1 MSKAVMTSILLGRY
15 GGGLANQ
22 FLDKYVNF
30 RYNDGFK
37 LSDRVWRIQEYTQK
51 GILDI
56 SIQGIMSGIS
66 AVELAKQVE
75 GFLLKRGPA
84 WTTGIKR
91 SVTGRGT
98 VAYNALRLARTEI
111 NQGYHWAQKEMA
123 KENPFLIGQKWN
135 LSNSHP
141 TDWPP
146 SAAYMGYP
154 EICDYYAKHDHH
166 GLGEGVFPPGEAPPD
181 HPNGLCYLTDVW
193 KPVEEILDL
202 LGDPD
207 PDWMG
212 GESLTDTV
220 TDTEDSFIDVSSE
233 GVGITDFMQYQRAFR
248 DHLPPYMEH
257 RNRVIT
263 IQEDF
268 KEVGKDLDPQEALKY
283 IDAVNGYTGN
293 EYRDIRRAQL
303 DELQGK
309 PIEDARLKEKIDLI
323 EEYIASVPLYPKD
336 VPLYRGFGSRSPD
349 NLQAFEEAYV
359 NGELI
364 TMSGISSWTSEEK
377 MAHNFVRTKDHG
389 ALFELV
395 SNKTGVSIKHL
406 SEHPTE
412 NEVLFG
418 TNATY
423 RIIGKSEVDI
433 TWKGIVTVYKV
444 EEVI

>member
-1 MSKAVMTSILLGRY
+1 MNKAVIASILLGRY
-15 GGGLANQ
+15 GGGLADQ
-22 FLDKYVNF
+22 FLDEYVNF
-30 RYNDGFK
+30 RYNDGFN

-56 SIQGIMSGIS
+56 TVQGIMSGIS

-111 NQGYHWAQKEMA
+111 NQAYHWAQKEMA
-123 KENPFLIGQKWN
+123 KENPLLIGQKWN

-154 EICDYYAKHDHH
+154 EICDYRANHDHH

-212 GESLTDTV
+212 GELF
-220 TDTEDSFIDVSSE
+220 TDTEDSFINISSE
-233 GVGITDFMQYQRAFR
+233 GEGVTDFIQYQRAFR
-248 DHLPPYMEH
+248 DHLSPHLDSREKVM
-257 RNRVIT
+257 T

-268 KEVGKDLDPQEALKY
+268 KAVGKDLDRWEARKYMRVIYEYTDQEYK
-283 IDAVNGYTGN
+283 N
-293 EYRDIRRAQL
+293 IRRAQL
-303 DELQGK
+303 AELQGK
-309 PIEDARLKEKIDLI
+309 PIENARLKEKIDLI
-323 EEYIASVPLYPKD
+323 EEYIASAPLYPKD
-336 VPLYRGFGSRSPD
+336 VPLYRGFGSRNIE

-364 TMSGISSWTSEEK
+364 SMSGIASWTSKEQI
-377 MAHNFVRTKDHG
+377 AHKFLKNKKHV

-406 SEHPTE
+406 SMFPGED
-412 NEVLFG
+412 EVLFSSK
-418 TNATY
+418 AVY
-423 RIIGKSEVDI
+423 RIIGKSEVDVAG
-433 TWKGIVTVYKV
+433 KGVVTVYKV

>member
-1 MSKAVMTSILLGRY
+1 MSKAVMASILLGRY

-22 FLDKYVNF
+22 FLNKYVNF
-30 RYNDGFK
+30 RYNDGFN
-37 LSDRVWRIQEYTQK
+37 LSDRIWRIQEYTQK

-56 SIQGIMSGIS
+56 TIQGIMSGIS
-66 AVELAKQVE
+66 AVELAEQLE

-91 SVTGRGT
+91 SVTGKGT

-111 NQGYHWAQKEMA
+111 NQAYHWAQKEMA
-123 KENPFLIGQKWN
+123 VNNPMLIGQKWN

-141 TDWPP
+141 TNWPP

-154 EICDYYAKHDHH
+154 EICDYRAHHDHH

-202 LGDPD
+202 LGGLDP
-207 PDWMG
+207 
-212 GESLTDTV
+212 
-220 TDTEDSFIDVSSE
+220 EDSE
-233 GVGITDFMQYQRAFR
+233 GEGTTDFMQYQRAFR
-248 DHLPPYMEH
+248 DHLSPDMKYDDK
-257 RNRVIT
+257 VKT
-263 IQEDF
+263 VQEDF
-268 KEVGKDLDPQEALKY
+268 KAVGKDLDRQEARKY
-283 IDAVNGYTGN
+283 MNTIYQYSDYL
-293 EYRDIRRAQL
+293 YKDIRRAQL
-303 DELQGK
+303 AELRGE

-323 EEYIASVPLYPKD
+323 EEYIASVPLYPENI
-336 VPLYRGFGSRSPD
+336 PLYRGFGSRSIE
-349 NLQAFEEAYV
+349 NLQAFEDAYK

-364 TMSGISSWTSEEK
+364 TMSGIASWTSRK
-377 MAHNFVRTKDHG
+377 STAHRFLKNKEHV

-406 SEHPTE
+406 SMFPGED
-412 NEVLFG
+412 EVLFG
-418 TNATY
+418 TNATF
-423 RIIGKSEVDI
+423 RIIGKSEIKVE
-433 TWKGIVTVYKV
+433 GRGMVTVYKV

>member
-1 MSKAVMTSILLGRY
+1 MNKAVIASILLGRY
-15 GGGLANQ
+15 GGGLADQ
-22 FLDKYVNF
+22 FVNKYVYF
-30 RYNDGFK
+30 RHNDGFN
-37 LSDRVWRIQEYTQK
+37 LSNRIWRIQEYTQK

-56 SIQGIMSGIS
+56 TTQGIMSGIS
-66 AVELAKQVE
+66 AVELAKQLE

-111 NQGYHWAQKEMA
+111 NQAYHWAQKEMA
-123 KENPFLIGQKWN
+123 KENPLLIGQKWN

-154 EICDYYAKHDHH
+154 EICDYRANHDHH

-193 KPVEEILDL
+193 KPVEEILDI

-207 PDWMG
+207 PDWIG
-212 GESLTDTV
+212 GELF
-220 TDTEDSFIDVSSE
+220 TDTEDSFIDISSE
-233 GVGITDFMQYQRAFR
+233 GEGATGFMQYQRAFR
-248 DHLPPYMEH
+248 DHLPNMEYDKKI
-257 RNRVIT
+257 IT

-268 KEVGKDLDPQEALKY
+268 KAVGKDLDRQGARKY
-283 IDAVNGYTGN
+283 FHAIRDYSDDGYK
-293 EYRDIRRAQL
+293 DIRFAQL
-303 DELQGK
+303 AELQQGK

-323 EEYIASVPLYPKD
+323 EEYIASAPLYPKD
-336 VPLYRGFGSRSPD
+336 IPLYRGFGSRNPD

-364 TMSGISSWTSEEK
+364 TMSGISSWTSKEGK
-377 MAHNFVRTKDHG
+377 AHDFVRNKKHV

-395 SNKTGVSIKHL
+395 SNKTGVSIRHL
-406 SEHPTE
+406 SVFPGED
-412 NEVLFG
+412 EVLFS
-418 TNATY
+418 TNVTY
-423 RIIGKSEVDI
+423 RIIGKSEVDVEG
-433 TWKGIVTVYKV
+433 KGVVTVYKV
-444 EEVI
+444 EEVT

>member
-1 MSKAVMTSILLGRY
+1 MDKAVMLSILLGRY
-15 GGGLANQ
+15 GGGLADQ
-22 FLDKYVNF
+22 FLDRYVNF
-30 RYNDGFK
+30 RYNDGFN
-37 LSDRVWRIQEYTQK
+37 LSDRIWRIQEYTQK

-56 SIQGIMSGIS
+56 TTQAIMSGIS
-66 AVELAKQVE
+66 AVELSKQLE

-111 NQGYHWAQKEMA
+111 NQAYHWAQKEMA
-123 KENPFLIGQKWN
+123 KENPMLIGQKWN
-135 LSNSHP
+135 LSNTHP

-207 PDWMG
+207 SAWMG
-212 GESLTDTV
+212 GELFTDTI
-220 TDTEDSFIDVSSE
+220 DTEDSFIDISLTGE
-233 GVGITDFMQYQRAFR
+233 GVTDFMQYQRAFR
-248 DHLPPYMEH
+248 GHLPADMED
-257 RNRVIT
+257 RDKIIT

-268 KEVGKDLDPQEALKY
+268 KAVGKDLDSAEAHKY
-283 IDAVNGYTGN
+283 MRTIYEYTDYL
-293 EYRDIRRAQL
+293 YRDIRDAQL
-303 DELQGK
+303 AELQGK
-309 PIEDARLKEKIDLI
+309 PIKDAYLKEKIDLI
-323 EEYIASVPLYPKD
+323 EEYIASVPLYPEGK
-336 VPLYRGFGSRSPD
+336 PLYRGFGSRNPD
-349 NLQAFEEAYV
+349 NLRAFEEAYA

-364 TMSGISSWTSEEK
+364 TMSGISSWTSQAQV
-377 MAHNFVRTKDHG
+377 AHNFVKSKEHV

-406 SEHPTE
+406 SMYPGE

-418 TNATY
+418 TNAAY
-423 RIIGKSEVDI
+423 RIIGKYEV
-433 TWKGIVTVYKV
+433 TVSGRGVVTVYKV
-444 EEVI
+444 EEVT

>member
-1 MSKAVMTSILLGRY
+1 MNKEVMMSILLGRY
-15 GGGLANQ
+15 GGGLADQ
-22 FLDKYVNF
+22 FLDEYVNF
-30 RYNDGFK
+30 RYNDGFN

-56 SIQGIMSGIS
+56 TIQGIMSGIS

-111 NQGYHWAQKEMA
+111 NQAYHWAQKEMA
-123 KENPFLIGQKWN
+123 KENPLLIGQKWN
-135 LSNSHP
+135 LSNTHP

-154 EICDYYAKHDHH
+154 EICDYRANHDHH

-207 PDWMG
+207 PDWVG
-212 GESLTDTV
+212 GELF
-220 TDTEDSFIDVSSE
+220 TDTEDSFINIRSE
-233 GVGITDFMQYQRAFR
+233 GEDITDFIQYQRAFR
-248 DHLPPYMEH
+248 DHLSPRMDYREKVMT
-257 RNRVIT
+257 V
-263 IQEDF
+263 QEDF
-268 KEVGKDLDPQEALKY
+268 RAVGKDLDRREAYKY
-283 IDAVNGYTGN
+283 IDAIYDYTDK
-293 EYRDIRRAQL
+293 EYENIRRAQL
-303 DELQGK
+303 AELQGK
-309 PIEDARLKEKIDLI
+309 PIEDARLKETINII
-323 EEYIASVPLYPKD
+323 EEYIASAPLYPEN
-336 VPLYRGFGSRSPD
+336 VPLYRGFGSRSIE
-349 NLQAFEEAYV
+349 NLQAFEDAYV

-364 TMSGISSWTSEEK
+364 SMSGISSWTSRKTIAYE
-377 MAHNFVRTKDHG
+377 FVKGKKHA

-406 SEHPTE
+406 SKYARED
-412 NEVLFG
+412 EVLFSSK
-418 TNATY
+418 ATY
-423 RIIGKSEVDI
+423 RIIGKSEVEVAG
-433 TWKGIVTVYKV
+433 KGMVTVYKV

>member
-1 MSKAVMTSILLGRY
+1 MSKAVIGSIILGRY
-15 GGGLANQ
+15 GGGLADR

-30 RYNDGFK
+30 RYNDGFN
-37 LSDRVWRIQEYTQK
+37 LSDRVWRLQQYTQK
-51 GILDI
+51 SILDI
-56 SIQGIMSGIS
+56 TTQGIMSGIS

-111 NQGYHWAQKEMA
+111 NQAYHWAQKEMA
-123 KENPFLIGQKWN
+123 KENPMLIGQKWN

-154 EICDYYAKHDHH
+154 EICDYRANHDHH
-166 GLGEGVFPPGEAPPD
+166 GLGNGVFPPGEAPPD

-212 GESLTDTV
+212 GELF
-220 TDTEDSFIDVSSE
+220 TDTEDSFIDIRSE
-233 GVGITDFMQYQRAFR
+233 GEGITDFIQYQRAFR
-248 DHLPPYMEH
+248 NHLSPRMDYREKVM
-257 RNRVIT
+257 T

-268 KEVGKDLDPQEALKY
+268 KAVGKDLDRQEAHKY
-283 IDAVNGYTGN
+283 IDAIN
-293 EYRDIRRAQL
+293 EYTDHKYKDIRRAQMA
-303 DELQGK
+303 ELQGK
-309 PIEDARLKEKIDLI
+309 PIEDAYLKEKIDLI
-323 EEYIASVPLYPKD
+323 EEYIASVPLYPND
-336 VPLYRGFGSRSPD
+336 VPLYRGFGSRNIE

-359 NGELI
+359 NGEI
-364 TMSGISSWTSEEK
+364 ISMSGISSWTSRK
-377 MAHNFVRTKDHG
+377 RTAQNFLTGKNHV

-395 SNKTGVSIKHL
+395 SNKTGVSVKHL
-406 SEHPTE
+406 SVYPGED
-412 NEVLFG
+412 EVLFG

-423 RIIGKSEVDI
+423 QIIGKSEVDI
-433 TWKGIVTVYKV
+433 ARIGVVTVYKV

>member
-15 GGGLANQ
+15 GGGLADQ
-22 FLDKYVNF
+22 FLNAYVNF
-30 RYNDGFK
+30 RYNDGFN
-37 LSDRVWRIQEYTQK
+37 LSDRIWRIQEYTQK

-56 SIQGIMSGIS
+56 TIQGIMSGIS

-75 GFLLKRGPA
+75 GFLLRRGPA

-91 SVTGRGT
+91 SITGRGT

-111 NQGYHWAQKEMA
+111 NQAYHWAQKEMA
-123 KENPFLIGQKWN
+123 KENPLIIGQKWN

-154 EICDYYAKHDHH
+154 EICDYRALHDHH

-212 GESLTDTV
+212 GESFA
-220 TDTEDSFIDVSSE
+220 DTEDSFIDARSE
-233 GVGITDFMQYQRAFR
+233 GEGITNFMQYQREFR
-248 DHLPPYMEH
+248 DHLPEMEYDKK
-257 RNRVIT
+257 IKT
-263 IQEDF
+263 TQEDF
-268 KEVGKDLDPQEALKY
+268 KAVGKDLDSTEARKY
-283 IDAVNGYTGN
+283 VNAIY
-293 EYRDIRRAQL
+293 EYSDYLYKDIRRAQVA
-303 DELQGK
+303 ELKEGK
-309 PIEDARLKEKIDLI
+309 PIENARLKEKIDLI
-323 EEYIASVPLYPKD
+323 EEYIASAPLYPKD
-336 VPLYRGFGSRSPD
+336 VPLYRGFGSRNPD
-349 NLQAFEEAYV
+349 NLQAFEDAYV
-359 NGELI
+359 NGVPI
-364 TMSGISSWTSEEK
+364 TMHGISSWTSREST
-377 MAHNFVRTKDHG
+377 AHKFVKNKEHV

-406 SEHPTE
+406 SMFPGE

-418 TNATY
+418 T
-423 RIIGKSEVDI
+423 
-433 TWKGIVTVYKV
+433 
-444 EEVI
+444 

>member
-1 MSKAVMTSILLGRY
+1 MNKTILGSIVVGRY
-15 GGGLANQ
+15 GGGLADQ
-22 FLDKYVNF
+22 FLDEYVYF
-30 RYNDGFK
+30 RYIDGFK
-37 LSDRVWRIQEYTQK
+37 LSDRVWRLQQYTQQ

-56 SIQGIMSGIS
+56 TIQGIMFGIS

-154 EICDYYAKHDHH
+154 EICNYRANHDHH

-220 TDTEDSFIDVSSE
+220 TVTDTEDSFIDVSSE
-233 GVGITDFMQYQRAFR
+233 GVGVTDFMQYQRAFR
-248 DHLPPYMEH
+248 DHLPPYMEPS
-257 RNRVIT
+257 NKIIT
-263 IQEDF
+263 IQKDF
-268 KEVGKDLDPQEALKY
+268 KEVGKDLDRQEARKY
-283 IDAVNGYTGN
+283 IDAINGYSAS

-303 DELQGK
+303 AELQGK
-309 PIEDARLKEKIDLI
+309 PIE
-323 EEYIASVPLYPKD
+323 V
-336 VPLYRGFGSRSPD
+336 
-349 NLQAFEEAYV
+349 
-359 NGELI
+359 
-364 TMSGISSWTSEEK
+364 
-377 MAHNFVRTKDHG
+377 
-389 ALFELV
+389 
-395 SNKTGVSIKHL
+395 
-406 SEHPTE
+406 
-412 NEVLFG
+412 
-418 TNATY
+418 
-423 RIIGKSEVDI
+423 
-433 TWKGIVTVYKV
+433 
-444 EEVI
+444 

>member
-1 MSKAVMTSILLGRY
+1 MSKAVMLSILLGRY
-15 GGGLANQ
+15 GGGLADQ
-22 FLDKYVNF
+22 FLDEYVNF
-30 RYNDGFK
+30 RYNDGFN

-56 SIQGIMSGIS
+56 TIQGIMSGIS

-111 NQGYHWAQKEMA
+111 NQAYHWAQKEMA
-123 KENPFLIGQKWN
+123 KENPMLIGQKWN

-154 EICDYYAKHDHH
+154 EICDYRAHHDHH

-212 GESLTDTV
+212 GELF
-220 TDTEDSFIDVSSE
+220 TDTEDSFIDISSE
-233 GVGITDFMQYQRAFR
+233 GVGITDFVQYQRAFR
-248 DHLPPYMEH
+248 DHLSPRMDYY
-257 RNRVIT
+257 RRVMT

-268 KEVGKDLDPQEALKY
+268 KAVGKDLDREEARKY
-283 IDAVNGYTGN
+283 INAIYEYTDQ
-293 EYRDIRRAQL
+293 EYKNIRRAQL
-303 DELQGK
+303 AELQGK
-309 PIEDARLKEKIDLI
+309 PIKDARLKETINLI

-336 VPLYRGFGSRSPD
+336 VPLYRGFGSRNIE

-364 TMSGISSWTSEEK
+364 TMSGISSWTSMEAR
-377 MAHNFVRTKDHG
+377 AHGFLTGKKHV

-395 SNKTGVSIKHL
+395 SNKTGVSVKHL
-406 SEHPTE
+406 SAFPSED
-412 NEVLFG
+412 EVLFG

-423 RIIGKSEVDI
+423 RIIGKSEVEVME
-433 TWKGIVTVYKV
+433 KGVVTVYKV

>member
-1 MSKAVMTSILLGRY
+1 MNKAVIASILLGRY
-15 GGGLANQ
+15 GGGLADQ

-30 RYNDGFK
+30 RYNDGFN

-56 SIQGIMSGIS
+56 TTQGIMSGTS
-66 AVELAKQVE
+66 AVDLTKQVE

-111 NQGYHWAQKEMA
+111 NQAYHWAQKEMA
-123 KENPFLIGQKWN
+123 VNNPMLIGQKWN
-135 LSNSHP
+135 LSNTHP

-154 EICDYYAKHDHH
+154 EICDYRANHDHH

-207 PDWMG
+207 PDWVG
-212 GESLTDTV
+212 GELF
-220 TDTEDSFIDVSSE
+220 TDTEDSFIDIRSE
-233 GVGITDFMQYQRAFR
+233 GVDITDFMQYQREFR
-248 DHLPPYMEH
+248 AHLPRMEMWE
-257 RNRVIT
+257 RVAI
-263 IQEDF
+263 IREDF
-268 KEVGKDLDPQEALKY
+268 KKVGKDLDEEEALKY
-283 IDAVNGYTGN
+283 FNAIRSYTKEG
-293 EYRDIRRAQL
+293 YRDIRQAQL
-303 DELQGK
+303 AELRGE
-309 PIEDARLKEKIDLI
+309 PIEDADLKEQIALI
-323 EEYIASVPLYPKD
+323 EEYIASAPLYPEGA
-336 VPLYRGFGSRSPD
+336 PLYRGFGSRSIK
-349 NLQAFEEAYV
+349 NLQAFEDAYV
-359 NGELI
+359 NGKPI
-364 TMSGISSWTSEEK
+364 TMSGISSWTSDK
-377 MAHNFVRTKDHG
+377 DSAFDFLSGKDHV
-389 ALFELV
+389 AIFELV

-406 SEHPTE
+406 SAFASED
-412 NEVLFG
+412 EVLFG

-423 RIIGKSEVDI
+423 RIIGKSEAHDVE
-433 TWKGIVTVYKV
+433 KGVVPVYIV

>member
-1 MSKAVMTSILLGRY
+1 MNKAVIASILSGRY
-15 GGGLANQ
+15 GGGLADQ
-22 FLDKYVNF
+22 FLDRYVNF
-30 RYNDGFK
+30 RYNDGFN
-37 LSDRVWRIQEYTQK
+37 LSDRIWRIQEYTQK

-56 SIQGIMSGIS
+56 TIQGIMSGTS
-66 AVELAKQVE
+66 AVDLTKQLE

-111 NQGYHWAQKEMA
+111 NQAYHWAQKEMA
-123 KENPFLIGQKWN
+123 KENPLLIGQKWN
-135 LSNSHP
+135 LSNTHP

-154 EICDYYAKHDHH
+154 EICDYRANHDHH

-207 PDWMG
+207 PDWIG
-212 GESLTDTV
+212 GELF
-220 TDTEDSFIDVSSE
+220 TDTEDSFIDIRSE
-233 GVGITDFMQYQRAFR
+233 DVDITDFVQYQREFR
-248 DHLPPYMEH
+248 DHLPRMSVEE
-257 RNRVIT
+257 RIAT

-268 KEVGKDLDPQEALKY
+268 KKIGKDLDREEALKY
-283 IDAVNGYTGN
+283 FDTIRYYTRNGYK
-293 EYRDIRRAQL
+293 DIRRAQL
-303 DELQGK
+303 AELKEGK
-309 PIEDARLKEKIDLI
+309 PIEDADLKEKIALI
-323 EEYIASVPLYPKD
+323 DEYIASAPLYPED
-336 VPLYRGFGSRSPD
+336 VPIYRGFGSMNIED
-349 NLQAFEEAYV
+349 LWAFDEAYA

-364 TMSGISSWTSEEK
+364 TMSGISSWTSRESVAYDFLSK
-377 MAHNFVRTKDHG
+377 KDHV
-389 ALFELV
+389 AVFELV
-395 SNKTGVSIKHL
+395 SNKTGVSIRHL
-406 SEHPTE
+406 SEFPE
-412 NEVLFG
+412 EDEVLFG

-423 RIIGKSEVDI
+423 RIVEKSEAFDVERG
-433 TWKGIVTVYKV
+433 WVTAYKV

>member
-1 MSKAVMTSILLGRY
+1 MSKAVITSILLGRY
-15 GGGLANQ
+15 GGGLADQ
-22 FLDKYVNF
+22 FLNAYVNF
-30 RYNDGFK
+30 RYNDGFN

-56 SIQGIMSGIS
+56 TIQGIMTGIS

-111 NQGYHWAQKEMA
+111 NQAYHWAQKEMA
-123 KENPFLIGQKWN
+123 KENPLIIGQKWN

-154 EICDYYAKHDHH
+154 EICDYRANHDHH

-207 PDWMG
+207 PNWMG
-212 GESLTDTV
+212 GELLTDTV
-220 TDTEDSFIDVSSE
+220 TDTGDSFIDVRSE

-248 DHLPPYMEH
+248 DHLSPSMDSREK
-257 RNRVIT
+257 IMT

-268 KEVGKDLDPQEALKY
+268 KKVGKDLDRQEARKY
-283 IDAVNGYTGN
+283 IDAVY
-293 EYRDIRRAQL
+293 EYSDQLYKDIRRAQL
-303 DELQGK
+303 AELQGK

-323 EEYIASVPLYPKD
+323 EEYITSAPLYPNN

-364 TMSGISSWTSEEK
+364 TMSGISSWTSTEAK
-377 MAHNFVRTKDHG
+377 AHNFLTGKKHT

-406 SEHPTE
+406 SEFPSE
-412 NEVLFG
+412 DEVLFG

-433 TWKGIVTVYKV
+433 MGKGVVTVYKV

>member
-1 MSKAVMTSILLGRY
+1 MSKKAVIASILSGRY
-15 GGGLANQ
+15 GGGLADQ

-37 LSDRVWRIQEYTQK
+37 LSDRIWRIQEYAQK

-56 SIQGIMSGIS
+56 TIQGVMSGIS
-66 AVELAKQVE
+66 AVELAKQLE

-111 NQGYHWAQKEMA
+111 NQAYHWAQKEMA
-123 KENPFLIGQKWN
+123 KENPMLIGQKWN
-135 LSNSHP
+135 LSNTHP

-207 PDWMG
+207 SAWMG
-212 GESLTDTV
+212 GELFTDA
-220 TDTEDSFIDVSSE
+220 EDSFVDISLKGE
-233 GVGITDFMQYQRAFR
+233 GITDFIQYQRAFR
-248 DHLPPYMEH
+248 DHLPEMDTREK
-257 RNRVIT
+257 IMT

-268 KEVGKDLDPQEALKY
+268 KAVGKDLDSEEARKY
-283 IDAVNGYTGN
+283 MRAIKEYTDEG
-293 EYRDIRRAQL
+293 YRDIRRAQL
-303 DELQGK
+303 AELRGE

-323 EEYIASVPLYPKD
+323 EEYIASAPLYPED
-336 VPLYRGFGSRSPD
+336 IPLYRGFGSRSIES
-349 NLQAFEEAYV
+349 LQAFEDAYV
-359 NGELI
+359 NGVPI
-364 TMSGISSWTSEEK
+364 TMSGISSWTSREST
-377 MAHNFVRTKDHG
+377 AHKFITNKEHV

-406 SEHPTE
+406 STFPGE
-412 NEVLFG
+412 NEVLFS
-418 TNATY
+418 TNATF
-423 RIIGKSEVDI
+423 RIIEKSEVVVM
-433 TWKGIVTVYKV
+433 GRGMVTLYKV

>member
-1 MSKAVMTSILLGRY
+1 MNKAVITSILLGRY
-15 GGGLANQ
+15 GGGLADQ
-22 FLDKYVNF
+22 FLDEYVNF
-30 RYNDGFK
+30 RYEDGFN

-56 SIQGIMSGIS
+56 TTQGIMSGIS

-111 NQGYHWAQKEMA
+111 NQAYHWAQKEMA
-123 KENPFLIGQKWN
+123 KENPLLIGQKWN

-154 EICDYYAKHDHH
+154 EICDYRAHHDHH

-212 GESLTDTV
+212 GELF
-220 TDTEDSFIDVSSE
+220 TDTEDSFIDISSE
-233 GVGITDFMQYQRAFR
+233 GVGITDFIQYQRAFR
-248 DHLPPYMEH
+248 DHLPPRMEH
-257 RNRVIT
+257 RNKVIT

-268 KEVGKDLDPQEALKY
+268 KEVGKNLDRQEARKY
-283 IDAVNGYTGN
+283 IDAVN
-293 EYRDIRRAQL
+293 EYSDQLYKDIRRAQL
-303 DELQGK
+303 AELQGK

-323 EEYIASVPLYPKD
+323 EEYIASVPLYPNN
-336 VPLYRGFGSRSPD
+336 VPLYRGFGSRNIE
-349 NLQAFEEAYV
+349 NLQAFEDAYV

-364 TMSGISSWTSEEK
+364 TMSGISSWTSTEAK
-377 MAHNFVRTKDHG
+377 AHNFLTGKKHT

-406 SEHPTE
+406 SEFPSE

-433 TWKGIVTVYKV
+433 MGKGVVTVYKV